1 MGMYGTITGNTNMS
15 SNLGLDIQLEDSR
28 ATNINGYIRFKVK
41 NTTGHFT
48 QKCYAKIDL
57 YSKQDLLAATKY
69 AEINNFRANEE
80 RKFELKFKA
89 NEISR
94 YNIEIVED
102 LPDKTNILNLFGW
115 EIDLTNVF
123 GMDLSNLFGI
133 NIAEL
138 FNGQNIKEKGV
149 SIFNGFLKFF

>member
-1 MGMYGTITGNTNMS
+1 MDRMKTFFKYALLIVGFFILSLILENELIMGMYGTITGNTNMS

-94 YNIEIVED
+94 YNIEIV
-102 LPDKTNILNLFGW
+102 
-115 EIDLTNVF
+115 
-123 GMDLSNLFGI
+123 
-133 NIAEL
+133 
-138 FNGQNIKEKGV
+138 
-149 SIFNGFLKFF
+149 